1 MKIMSEEEKQ
11 NNSEEPEEGLP
22 QSDSL
27 EAPEDQDALLDPQAP
42 EDALLDQQEQGEEL
56 VDGEEEEDVEFDLEA
71 QIEEFRLQIKEEP
84 ENSVHHYNLGE
95 ALSELGDEEE
105 ALCEF
110 DMALEYDTDKEF
122 SAIINYAIGDVHFRH
137 LISGI
142 QGTVVRSSVGLHSA
156 HKPGDSITEVHAED
170 YELPIGKFEA
180 AIENLVSLNAD
191 EEIVEYVSKSAPQRI
206 ADTYYK
212 WGSDLIDKSRQI
224 SKYGGETKDVQESLK
239 HLKKTLEIDGNHSQ
253 ASLMVKYAK
262 KMLQEGWVIYDE
274 NGFEAKKIEGN
285 G

>member
-1 MKIMSEEEKQ
+1 MSEEEKL
-11 NNSEEPEEGLP
+11 NNPEEAEESP
-22 QSDSL
+22 PVSDTP
-27 EAPEDQDALLDPQAP
+27 EVPEDQDALLDA
-42 EDALLDQQEQGEEL
+42 EVQEGEEEL

-71 QIEEFRLQIKEEP
+71 QIEEFRRQIEEDP
-84 ENSVHHYNLGE
+84 ENCVHHYNLGE
-95 ALSELGDEEE
+95 ALAELGDEDE
-105 ALCEF
+105 ALNEF
-110 DMALEYDTDKEF
+110 DLALEYDANGEF
-122 SAIINYAIGDVHFRH
+122 SAIINFAIGDMYYRH

-156 HKPGDSITEVHAED
+156 HKPGDSITEVYAED
-170 YELPIGKFEA
+170 YELPIEKFEA
-180 AIENLVSLNAD
+180 AIEKLGSLNAD

-224 SKYGGETKDVQESLK
+224 SHYGRETQDVQESLK

-262 KMLQEGWVIYDE
+262 KMLQEGWTIYDE

>member
-1 MKIMSEEEKQ
+1 M
-11 NNSEEPEEGLP
+11 
-22 QSDSL
+22 
-27 EAPEDQDALLDPQAP
+27 
-42 EDALLDQQEQGEEL
+42 
-56 VDGEEEEDVEFDLEA
+56 
-71 QIEEFRLQIKEEP
+71 
-84 ENSVHHYNLGE
+84 Y
-95 ALSELGDEEE
+95 
-105 ALCEF
+105 
-110 DMALEYDTDKEF
+110 Y
-122 SAIINYAIGDVHFRH
+122 RH

-156 HKPGDSITEVHAED
+156 HKPGDSITEVNAED

-180 AIENLVSLNAD
+180 AIENLASLNAD

-224 SKYGGETKDVQESLK
+224 SHYGRETQDVQESLK
-239 HLKKTLEIDGNHSQ
+239 YLKKTLEIDGNHSQ

-262 KMLQEGWVIYDE
+262 KMLLEGWTIYDE

>member
-1 MKIMSEEEKQ
+1 MSEEEKL
-11 NNSEEPEEGLP
+11 NNPEESEENPSPSDSVAIPEDGYALLEQPAEAEAAAKGEAEAEEG
-22 QSDSL
+22 
-27 EAPEDQDALLDPQAP
+27 
-42 EDALLDQQEQGEEL
+42 L
-56 VDGEEEEDVEFDLEA
+56 VDGEEEEEVEFDLEA
-71 QIEEFRLQIKEEP
+71 QIEEFRHQIEEDP
-84 ENSVHHYNLGE
+84 ENCVHHYNLGE
-95 ALSELGDEEE
+95 ALAELGDEDE
-105 ALCEF
+105 ALNEF
-110 DMALEYDTDKEF
+110 DLALEYDTNSEF
-122 SAIINYAIGDVHFRH
+122 SAIIYYAIGEVHYNH

-170 YELPIGKFEA
+170 YELPIEKFEA
-180 AIENLVSLNAD
+180 AIENLGSLKAD

-206 ADTYYK
+206 ADTCYK

-224 SKYGGETKDVQESLK
+224 DNYGRETQDVQESLK
-239 HLKKTLEIDGNHSQ
+239 HLKRTLEIDGDHSQ

-262 KMLQEGWVIYDE
+262 KMLQQGWTIYDE